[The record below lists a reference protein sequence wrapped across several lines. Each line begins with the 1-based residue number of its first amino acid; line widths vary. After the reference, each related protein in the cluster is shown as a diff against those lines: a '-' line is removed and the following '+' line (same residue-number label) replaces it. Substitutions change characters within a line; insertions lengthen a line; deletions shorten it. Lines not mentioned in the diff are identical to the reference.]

1 MSFFPSP
8 SIRTELGQ
16 HSATVGRDAARMGAH
31 GRRKKKVFI
40 KDSEVEVGGEE
51 EGGERGEE
59 ERLKWSRNASL
70 LLSLPSN
77 QRDKVMPV
85 RAFVIPA
92 NPSSRYFIRF
102 GIWLSAL
109 IRYSTG
115 RRVNNWRAAD
125 NEKLS
130 APLYPLTITL
140 PLSALAPL
148 RLKHCVVFTCKGF
161 HLLMIRPVF
170 SASGD
175 NVPSALW
182 EISVHFFCFPR
193 RDSLDLFEMSL
204 LLSPLLFLSP
214 LSFPKFFFLSFLSFI
229 PHFSLVSS
237 PFSPIHSSSISPVFL
252 IFFRASQRT
261 VRTPI
266 SLLHTL
272 LTLRPSPPSTLPL
285 PPPLPAFIHINTGW
299 IAPLPNIHSRGFP
312 FFFSPASPSSVCVSL
327 SLYRFQV
334 TPCTLIFSHPSVL
347 DSLSL
352 SLHPTF
358 LPGDATFSLVFSQP
372 MPSVCWCAPRFVTG
386 LRSAA
391 IMEGIMPLAF
401 APSLM

>member
-1 MSFFPSP
+1 MLNHPTTHAKSTWENLDQTKRVPLHMGKKKKNTTVTAEAQSAKPFLMSFFPSP
-8 SIRTELGQ
+8 YIRTELGQ
-16 HSATVGRDAARMGAH
+16 HSATVGREAARMGAH
-31 GRRKKKVFI
+31 GRRKKKRKVFI

-51 EGGERGEE
+51 EGGEKREE

-77 QRDKVMPV
+77 QGDKVMPV

-175 NVPSALW
+175 NVLSALW
-182 EISVHFFCFPR
+182 EISMHFFF
-193 RDSLDLFEMSL
+193 
-204 LLSPLLFLSP
+204 
-214 LSFPKFFFLSFLSFI
+214 
-229 PHFSLVSS
+229 
-237 PFSPIHSSSISPVFL
+237 
-252 IFFRASQRT
+252 
-261 VRTPI
+261 
-266 SLLHTL
+266 
-272 LTLRPSPPSTLPL
+272 
-285 PPPLPAFIHINTGW
+285 
-299 IAPLPNIHSRGFP
+299 
-312 FFFSPASPSSVCVSL
+312 FFFSQA
-327 SLYRFQV
+327 
-334 TPCTLIFSHPSVL
+334 
-347 DSLSL
+347 
-352 SLHPTF
+352 
-358 LPGDATFSLVFSQP
+358 
-372 MPSVCWCAPRFVTG
+372 W
-386 LRSAA
+386 
-391 IMEGIMPLAF
+391 
-401 APSLM
+401 